1 MIILSAVRSTGGLSR
16 YSLLILPDME
26 LPSRYVVRYGTTR
39 HVAEFGVRGREPF
52 ERGQSVVV
60 RSDRG
65 HEIGEVLC
73 PASERTREWLGTT
86 ESKGQIV
93 RVVTEEDR
101 LKADELTRK
110 EREQFIG
117 GKELIEQSKLQM
129 QLVDVEHIFGGER
142 LVFYYVAE
150 ARIDFRELV
159 KALAGKFQMRIE
171 MRQIGVRDEAKVLAD
186 YGDCGKPVC
195 CNTHLR
201 EMPPVSMKMAKL
213 QKATLDPNKISGRC
227 GRLKCCLRYEYDT
240 YEAHRKELPAIG
252 VLVVTKQGQGKVI
265 NHELLAKKL
274 LVQFEDRRML
284 VIDAKDVLTVL
295 GKPKRDE
302 RSDERASDVASGG
315 DGPEGVATEE
325 RGADEP
331 GAAVATATESSA
343 TDESTS
349 RTAPPPRSD
358 RSGGERGGGNR
369 SGDRGNGGRAGG
381 EGGPRADHRRG
392 GSRPDRGAGP
402 GGRGPGSGPRG
413 AGPGGAPG
421 GGSPGSGQGGG
432 QGGRPP
438 RGPRRDGGPK
448 SGPPA
453 DAPPAPPA
461 PPENRRPEEDDD
473 FGAGV

>member
-1 MIILSAVRSTGGLSR
+1 LIILSAVRSTGGLSR
-16 YSLLILPDME
+16 YCLLILPDME

-421 GGSPGSGQGGG
+421 GGSPGSGQGG
-432 QGGRPP
+432 RPP